1 MRPIW
6 GSTPSGMYIS
16 FFQIIKPPPSERGGC
31 ASHVVS
37 HFVFPRNQLVLRRD
51 TPPSSWHPCC
61 GRPSISPHH
70 PSSKSRTQPPNRPIA
85 SDRHQERNGSVKPPI
100 NRKPPRPQPPRRQ
113 LQKRLLRHVDIV
125 VRAPHALVAHHR
137 PHRLAAVRDG
147 DALVAVRVAV
157 GLRPHQQV
165 RQRHDVVA
173 AVLAA
178 VVEPARAEAYGVVR
192 QLARVRGRRRGADDV
207 GVGFGGDGRRGR
219 RRGRSWGRS
228 WGGDGA
234 GEVLAG

>member
-1 MRPIW
+1 M
-6 GSTPSGMYIS
+6 
-16 FFQIIKPPPSERGGC
+16 
-31 ASHVVS
+31 A
-37 HFVFPRNQLVLRRD
+37 NQ
-51 TPPSSWHPCC
+51 
-61 GRPSISPHH
+61 
-70 PSSKSRTQPPNRPIA
+70 PIA
-85 SDRHQERNGSVKPPI
+85 SDSPPPRTKKHSVKPPI

-113 LQKRLLRHVDIV
+113 LQKRLLRHIDIV
-125 VRAPHALVAHHR
+125 VRAPHALVSHHR

-192 QLARVRGRRRGADDV
+192 QLARVRGRCRGADDV

-219 RRGRSWGRS
+219 GGDRGGSGG

-234 GEVLAG
+234 WGVLAR